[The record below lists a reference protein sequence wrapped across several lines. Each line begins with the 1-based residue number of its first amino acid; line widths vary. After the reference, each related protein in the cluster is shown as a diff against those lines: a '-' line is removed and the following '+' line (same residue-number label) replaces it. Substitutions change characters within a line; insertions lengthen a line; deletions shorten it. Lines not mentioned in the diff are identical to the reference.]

1 MYIHYLKTA
10 QRLTDVLYILKT
22 IILDYVALCATDH
35 LSSAFDTEFE
45 LDLLATIGSAEQ
57 TKIETSNLGA
67 FDGFD
72 LKTKSSE
79 TIAAHIDYV
88 HVLYKEHLMRRG
100 RLRIYRYIC

>member
-1 MYIHYLKTA
+1 MCH
-10 QRLTDVLYILKT
+10 
-22 IILDYVALCATDH
+22 TDH

-88 HVLYKEHLMRRG
+88 HMF
-100 RLRIYRYIC
+100 YIKNI